1 MMRKI
6 FGFGAFLFI
15 SNSLLSQEK
24 ELSFSIDKKKNI
36 QARCELVL
44 NEEFNGSSL
53 NEDVWFVREGVTR
66 DAQQKITQQWLTK
79 ESISVHGGKAL
90 IQTTVNK
97 RVNQPFSVWI
107 TDGMKPFTGNFG
119 FDTGEFES
127 KKDFF
132 YGYYEI
138 KCKLPKGHSA
148 WPAFWL
154 YGEANGTNNEID
166 VFEFWN
172 EENAVG
178 KFSASK
184 LSRIQHM
191 TTHYNKRMDGKGVR
205 LEFDASQD
213 FHTYGV
219 LWTPQVIIW
228 YTDGTEMR
236 RLYKYEK
243 RAQRFNENCEGC
255 KEGVFPQSPMKIIV
269 DMAVQQ
275 ASIEIPKWENT
286 VFEIEY
292 IRGYSLNKTDSKT
305 LK

>member
-1 MMRKI
+1 MKI
-6 FGFGAFLFI
+6 FLT
-15 SNSLLSQEK
+15 SLATLTCLTGSFAQEK
-24 ELSFSIDKKKNI
+24 TLSFNI
-36 QARCELVL
+36 EKGRTVTCNLIL
-44 NEEFNGSSL
+44 NEEFNSTELDSKQWL
-53 NEDVWFVREGVTR
+53 IREGVTR
-66 DAQQKITQQWLTK
+66 DAQQKITQQWLVK
-79 ESISVHGGKAL
+79 ECVKLKDGKAIIETL
-90 IQTTVNK
+90 PNK
-97 RVNQPFSVWI
+97 RSEQSFSVWI

-127 KKDFF
+127 RGDYF

-172 EENAVG
+172 EENAIG
-178 KFSASK
+178 KFSEKK

-191 TTHYNKRMDGKGVR
+191 TTHYNKRMDGKGVK
-205 LEFDASQD
+205 LDFDASKD
-213 FHTYGV
+213 FHQYGV
-219 LWTPQVIIW
+219 LWTPHVIIW
-228 YTDGTEMR
+228 YTDGKEMR
-236 RLYKYEK
+236 RLY
-243 RAQRFNENCEGC
+243 RFDKKSDRYASNPTG

-275 ASIEIPKWENT
+275 SSGAIPIWSNSL
-286 VFEIEY
+286 FEIEY
-292 IRGYSLNKTDSKT
+292 IRGYE